1 MRHLWIKQSQTKGV
15 VICVTVVILQWIIL
29 ICVYIFGVDLSCV
42 VILFIAVYT
51 DAWNDSAFH
60 TPKAV
65 VIVHCG
71 LPLWAVLL

>member
-1 MRHLWIKQSQTKGV
+1 MDKTKSNKGSGDL
-15 VICVTVVILQWIIL
+15 CN
-29 ICVYIFGVDLSCV
+29 CCYISFLSVSINFGVDLSCV
-42 VILFIAVYT
+42 VILFIAVST